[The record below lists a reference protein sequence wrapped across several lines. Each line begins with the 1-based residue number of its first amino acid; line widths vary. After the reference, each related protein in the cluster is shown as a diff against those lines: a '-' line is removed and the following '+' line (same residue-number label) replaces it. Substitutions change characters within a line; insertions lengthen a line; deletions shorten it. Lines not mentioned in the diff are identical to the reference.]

1 MDWFTKERR
10 KCDPLT
16 NNNINSN
23 NHSIPTPGSDSLDVH
38 PEDLEEDEIKQED
51 DQFFQD
57 STTGRRLRKRSQ
69 KRNYKDLQRTS
80 ISNSSTAIIASNNN
94 INSTS
99 TSSTSWSC
107 ASSSSSSSSAA
118 VAPVNNSCSNNN
130 SSSAP
135 WSVVSPF
142 GTSSNVFTLDELRW
156 AFLPKFKRRGGV
168 KKEKGS
174 TSNERKS
181 NNNPLSNTVKVP
193 YEKLSSREGSSSSSS
208 SSRAN
213 SRRASRDVQH
223 EMREEVKMLLNGPR
237 SEGGVV
243 MEAKSR
249 LARGDKYSVRG
260 KRQDSLGNVQYLI
273 EWENKRT

>member
-1 MDWFTKERR
+1 M
-10 KCDPLT
+10 
-16 NNNINSN
+16 
-23 NHSIPTPGSDSLDVH
+23 
-38 PEDLEEDEIKQED
+38 
-51 DQFFQD
+51 
-57 STTGRRLRKRSQ
+57 
-69 KRNYKDLQRTS
+69 
-80 ISNSSTAIIASNNN
+80 
-94 INSTS
+94 
-99 TSSTSWSC
+99 
-107 ASSSSSSSSAA
+107 
-118 VAPVNNSCSNNN
+118 
-130 SSSAP
+130 
-135 WSVVSPF
+135 
-142 GTSSNVFTLDELRW
+142 FTLDELRW

-174 TSNERKS
+174 T
-181 NNNPLSNTVKVP
+181 SNTVKVP

-223 EMREEVKMLLNGPR
+223 EMREEVKMLLNGPG

-273 EWENKRT
+273 EWENKGA